1 MAQVN
6 LEIVLQCFDG
16 FHAHCTELRP
26 AAVVVAAIHRHTE
39 QRQPRPDPCV
49 ACGFKRLTNRVK
61 LAVLRVLERHDCR
74 AARCRQQCHAKSH
87 GRVLNQHGF
96 RR

>member
-6 LEIVLQCFDG
+6 LEIVLQRFDG
-16 FHAHCTELRP
+16 FHAHCAELRP

-49 ACGFKRLTNRVK
+49 ACGFKRLPNRVK
-61 LAVLRVLERHDCR
+61 FAALRVLE
-74 AARCRQQCHAKSH
+74 
-87 GRVLNQHGF
+87 
-96 RR
+96 